1 MPDTFANVSLAPGVD
16 ELTLT
21 VPTRLPA
28 LTQILDWLA
37 LQIAP
42 CLSSEHFWQVQLII
56 VEGFTNTV
64 KYAHSYLPPSTP
76 VRIALLPL
84 PDYLEIQIWDFGPP
98 FDLQGRLKYLLTHP
112 DPYSEGK
119 QGLILIS
126 KASDY
131 LDYRRVNNGQN
142 CLVARKAVP
151 WCPVLPAGDKLSR

>member
-1 MPDTFANVSLAPGVD
+1 MSDTFANVSLPPGVH

-21 VPTRLPA
+21 VPTRLPE

-37 LQIAP
+37 LQISP
-42 CLSSEHFWQVQLII
+42 CLSPEHFWQVQLII

-64 KYAHSYLPPSTP
+64 KYAHSCLPASTP

-98 FDLQGRLKYLLTHP
+98 FDLQGRLRYLLTHP

-131 LDYRRVNNGQN
+131 LDYRRVNSRQN
-142 CLVARKAVP
+142 CLVARKAAP
-151 WCPVLPAGDKLSR
+151 WSPVLPAGDKISR

>member
-1 MPDTFANVSLAPGVD
+1 MPDTFANVPLPPGVD

-21 VPTRLPA
+21 VSTRLPA

-42 CLSSEHFWQVQLII
+42 HLSPEHFWQVQLII

-64 KYAHSYLPPSTP
+64 KYAHACLPASTP

-98 FDLQGRLKYLLTHP
+98 FDLQGCLKYLLTHP
-112 DPYSEGK
+112 DPFSEGK

-131 LDYRRVNNGQN
+131 LDYERIDGSRN
-142 CLVARKAVP
+142 CLIARKAVP
-151 WCPVLPAGDKLSR
+151 WRRPLPAGDKISR